1 MFTFRRHGH
10 KLLFGDILVV
20 LARYTT
26 CNTAREV
33 QYCTVRD
40 LPFPCP
46 NSDCARA
53 QSDLRNMTHYVSRPL
68 HTESVHKKGYRFL
81 AGCKNTISRSVGRY
95 QATFLHEY
103 SHRTKN
109 LTPRAPQLLNVRSC
123 LSQVTV
129 ARR

>member
-53 QSDLRNMTHYVSRPL
+53 QSDLRNMTHSVSRPL

-81 AGCKNTISRSVGRY
+81 AGCKIQSVDQLVVTKPPFSMNTVI
-95 QATFLHEY
+95 E
-103 SHRTKN
+103 
-109 LTPRAPQLLNVRSC
+109 PRI
-123 LSQVTV
+123 
-129 ARR
+129 